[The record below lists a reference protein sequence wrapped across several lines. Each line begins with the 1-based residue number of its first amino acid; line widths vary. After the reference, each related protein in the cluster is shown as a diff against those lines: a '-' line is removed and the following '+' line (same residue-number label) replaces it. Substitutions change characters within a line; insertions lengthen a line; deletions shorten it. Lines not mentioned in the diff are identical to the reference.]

1 MIAAMAYI
9 PIYSEKRMKNYSF
22 LPNKTEVKSQNMKV
36 EDDQFYSD
44 FFDTEQTKLLWDELK
59 SKIGDLYCQVHNIS

>member
-22 LPNKTEVKSQNMKV
+22 LPNKNEVKSQNMKV
-36 EDDQFYSD
+36 EDD
-44 FFDTEQTKLLWDELK
+44 
-59 SKIGDLYCQVHNIS
+59 